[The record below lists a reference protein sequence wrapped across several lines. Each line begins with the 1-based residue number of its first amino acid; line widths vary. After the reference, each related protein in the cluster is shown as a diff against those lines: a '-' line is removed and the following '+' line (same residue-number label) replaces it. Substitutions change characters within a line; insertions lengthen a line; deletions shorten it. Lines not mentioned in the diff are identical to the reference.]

1 MPLGRNG
8 GNTYLAR
15 TISPPHP
22 NRTPQAAKGVTG
34 KGLQTNLSTL
44 TNTRMETH
52 HYLANPTRYACDGLY
67 RRCGKSGVFLSA
79 ISLGWWKNFGS
90 TRSYDKARAIALSA
104 FDSGIT
110 HFDLANN
117 YGPLP
122 GTAETTLG
130 HLLANELKPYR
141 DELFISTKA
150 GYEMWDGPYGNWGSR
165 KSLFASI
172 DQSLQRMGLDYVDL
186 FYSHRYDPDTPLEET
201 LQALVDIVRA
211 GKALYVGI
219 SRWPLEATRFAHAYL
234 AARDVRLLCYQGR
247 IHLLDR
253 APMDEGILSFAEE
266 AGIGFLSFS
275 PLAQGLLTDR
285 YLNGI
290 PEDSRMH
297 LETTLRQDALT
308 DSRLRQLRQLQALAR
323 ERGNTLAQMSL
334 AWVLGQRGVTSVIVG
349 ASSPQQLADNL
360 GAASTTPLTEVELAR
375 IEEILRTDTAQ
386 DT

>member
-1 MPLGRNG
+1 MDTHP
-8 GNTYLAR
+8 YVA
-15 TISPPHP
+15 SP
-22 NRTPQAAKGVTG
+22 V
-34 KGLQTNLSTL
+34 
-44 TNTRMETH
+44 
-52 HYLANPTRYACDGLY
+52 RYACNGLY
-67 RRCGKSGVFLSA
+67 RRCGKSGILLPAV
-79 ISLGWWKNFGS
+79 SLGWWKNFGS
-90 TRSYDKARAIALSA
+90 TRSYEKARAIALHA
-104 FDSGIT
+104 FDAGIT

-122 GTAETTLG
+122 GTAESTLG
-130 HLLANELKPYR
+130 RLLADELKPYR

-165 KSLFASI
+165 KSLVASL

-186 FYSHRYDPDTPLEET
+186 FYSHRYDPETPLEET

-219 SRWPLEATRFAHAYL
+219 SRWPLEATRFAYSYL

-253 APMDEGILSFAEE
+253 APIDEGILSFLEE

-290 PEDSRMH
+290 PADSRMR
-297 LETTLRQDALT
+297 LETTLKQDALT
-308 DSRLRQLRQLQALAR
+308 DERLCRLRQLQAMAK
-323 ERGNTLAQMSL
+323 ERGATLAQLSL

-349 ASSPQQLADNL
+349 ASSPEQLADNL
-360 GAASTTPLTEVELAR
+360 GAVRATPLSGEELAK
-375 IEEILRTDTAQ
+375 IEEILHAGTMPAP
-386 DT
+386 